1 MKNDQKYKKATQ
13 FMSHMEGDI
22 NANGLDY
29 LYDEGML
36 KRYV

>member
-1 MKNDQKYKKATQ
+1 MKNDQKYKKTNQ

-29 LYDEGML
+29 LYDEGKF
-36 KRYV
+36 KRCV